1 MDIFELYFACTENGK
16 GEQCPYCWFGP
27 SPSCQKRL
35 YLEFRR
41 QVRKML
47 CPFELGQ
54 KVYVLQYF
62 DNPYMKTKL
71 QKGFVYRIKN
81 EGKGWKFSVRSE
93 NGEYIGTFRPESVDK
108 TVYKTRVAAEEALR
122 KANRRKK
129 RGKEDMEDGNTYS

>member
-1 MDIFELYFACTENGK
+1 M
-16 GEQCPYCWFGP
+16 
-27 SPSCQKRL
+27 
-35 YLEFRR
+35 
-41 QVRKML
+41 
-47 CPFELGQ
+47 
-54 KVYVLQYF
+54 LQYF

-129 RGKEDMEDGNTYS
+129 REKEDVEDGNTYP